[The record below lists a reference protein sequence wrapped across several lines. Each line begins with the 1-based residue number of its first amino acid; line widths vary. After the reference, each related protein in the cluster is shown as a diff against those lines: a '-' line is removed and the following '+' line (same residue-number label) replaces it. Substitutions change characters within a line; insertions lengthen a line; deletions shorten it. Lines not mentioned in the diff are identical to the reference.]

1 MDMRAAEEK
10 KLENNPHFTLGDVTT
25 INLTMV
31 NGGVQDNVVPPF
43 IDVGFDVRIA
53 MDLDHTELESKV
65 RMDDAYGIFVN
76 ASNYF

>member
-1 MDMRAAEEK
+1 MRDAEEK

-53 MDLDHTELESKV
+53 MDLDHTDLENKV
-65 RMDDAYGIFVN
+65 SLDDAWRILLIPIIILV
-76 ASNYF
+76 